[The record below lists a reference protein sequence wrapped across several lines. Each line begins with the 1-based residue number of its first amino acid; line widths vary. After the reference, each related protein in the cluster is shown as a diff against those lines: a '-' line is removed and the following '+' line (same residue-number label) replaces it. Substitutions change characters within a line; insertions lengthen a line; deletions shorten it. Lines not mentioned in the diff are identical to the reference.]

1 MAVALTGRIAA
12 TLIALVSAICLARG
26 TAARGAEVLRVA
38 YSDDVSTFDPDDAI
52 ILFGLDASRVLYEGL
67 VQYRPGST
75 EIEGWLAKS
84 WTVSADGR
92 TYTFSLRD
100 GVTFHD
106 AHKMTAADV
115 LASFRRRQ
123 SPNFPLSYFLDG
135 VQDMSAPDKRT
146 FVIRLAAPQPAFIDR
161 LASPWA
167 PKVIGPGA
175 LIDHAG
181 KDQGIRWLN
190 EHADGTGPFT
200 LIEFTR
206 GQRYVL
212 KRNPG
217 YWGPQPYFDRIEI
230 LIVPTVGQQMLMLQ
244 RGELDIIEHG
254 YPFDQLTK
262 LPPGLKL
269 DAHDALGLEM
279 AYFNRNNALHDPA
292 VRRAVLTAIN
302 PSGWLADAFGS
313 YATQARSL
321 YPKAMIRAPE
331 PVQFPMDMG
340 EAKRVIAAAGPISIE
355 IGYEDEEASVQQ
367 RVAEF
372 MVSLL
377 KQIGVIAEVR
387 SRPLDQES
395 NLINDLRHAP
405 DIWLAQNYP
414 DAAHPA
420 LQVGVFF
427 QTGAALNL
435 FGYSNPRVDSLAAQA
450 AQMTDVGQRDR
461 TYLAISQIVFN
472 DGGLIPLADI
482 KDVIVYR
489 DDLIDLNTRPA
500 VPWAVDYGTIRR
512 R

>member
-1 MAVALTGRIAA
+1 MAVTLTGRCAA
-12 TLIALVSAICLARG
+12 ALLALMSAICLARG
-26 TAARGAEVLRVA
+26 TDARSAEVLRVA
-38 YSDDVSTFDPDDAI
+38 YSDDVATFDPDNAI

-75 EIEGWLAKS
+75 EVVGWLAKS
-84 WTVSADGR
+84 WTISPDGR
-92 TYTFSLRD
+92 TYTFTLRD
-100 GVTFHD
+100 GVRFHD
-106 AHKMTAADV
+106 AHTMTAADV
-115 LASFRRRQ
+115 LASFRRRK
-123 SPNFPLSYFLDG
+123 SPNLPLSYFLDG
-135 VQDMSAPDKRT
+135 VQDMAAPDLRT

-167 PKVIGPGA
+167 PKVLGPGA
-175 LIDHAG
+175 LIEHAG

-200 LIEFTR
+200 LVEITR

-212 KRNPG
+212 QRNPG
-217 YWGPQPYFDRIEI
+217 YWGPRPYFDRIEI

-262 LPPGLKL
+262 LPPGFHV

-279 AYFNRNNALHDPA
+279 AYFNRNNALHDAA
-292 VRRAVLTAIN
+292 VRKAVLTAIN
-302 PSGWLADAFGS
+302 PSGWLTDAFGPF
-313 YATQARSL
+313 ATPARSL
-321 YPKAMIRAPE
+321 YPKAMIHASQ
-331 PVQFPMDMG
+331 PVQFPTDFA
-340 EAKRVIAAAGPISIE
+340 EARRIITAAGPIAIE
-355 IGYEDEEASVQQ
+355 IGYAEEEASVQQ

-372 MVSLL
+372 MASQL
-377 KQIGVIAEVR
+377 KKIGVIAEVR

-395 NLINDLRHAP
+395 SLINDLRHAP

-435 FGYSNPRVDSLAAQA
+435 FGYSNPRVDSLAEQA
-450 AQMTDVGQRDR
+450 AQMTDVAQRDR
-461 TYLAISQIVFN
+461 TYLAISQIIIT
-472 DGGLIPLADI
+472 DGGVIPLADI

-489 DDLIDLNTRPA
+489 DDLVDLNTRPA
-500 VPWAVDYGTIRR
+500 LPWAVDYGTIRR